1 MKAYE
6 GWVIADDVEVDGESV
21 EGRALDPELAKSL
34 RKVSDFV
41 ALQVPIKRFFQG
53 SAFVE
58 LEKRRTGETLSERE
72 AERRFRQLLFDPKR
86 NQIGR
91 VGAYHIEHRYGIK
104 VEDSLTDEM
113 LAELGAYCWRTVLA
127 LPCQTILITL
137 ATGVFVLLASS
148 IMRYLP
154 MPLSAWLKQPETR

>member
-1 MKAYE
+1 MVRSGKYDIKVKVPVRGQMKAYE

-41 ALQVPIKRFFQG
+41 TLQVPIKRFFQG

-72 AERRFRQLLFDPKR
+72 AERRFRQLLFESKKKTKLVVWVHTTL
-86 NQIGR
+86 N
-91 VGAYHIEHRYGIK
+91 
-104 VEDSLTDEM
+104 
-113 LAELGAYCWRTVLA
+113 TVMA
-127 LPCQTILITL
+127 
-137 ATGVFVLLASS
+137 
-148 IMRYLP
+148 
-154 MPLSAWLKQPETR
+154 